1 MKSFTATDLALART
15 TRVCSSLL
23 SRDHRER
30 SSLLAGAGSQDIVNR
45 EELSRDFDR
54 LLAANGPALGR
65 LAASYTDTS
74 SDRDDLLQE
83 IAIALWQAL
92 ERFRGECS
100 ERTFLFRIAH
110 NRGIAFLARKR
121 AHMPD
126 GIDGIE
132 VHDPAPDPEAELVQE
147 QTAQRLTAAIR
158 RLPIGYR
165 QAITLMLEGLGY
177 GEIAEVLGIS
187 ESNVGARL
195 TRARQMLR
203 ELLEKQK

>member
-1 MKSFTATDLALART
+1 MKSFTATDLVLAERE
-15 TRVCSSLL
+15 SPDSL
-23 SRDHRER
+23 
-30 SSLLAGAGSQDIVNR
+30 NR
-45 EELSRDFDR
+45 EALVKDFDR

-65 LAASYTDTS
+65 LAASYTNTS

-92 ERFRGECS
+92 GRFRGECS

-110 NRGIAFLARKR
+110 NRGIAFLARRR
-121 AHMPD
+121 AHMPEFSD
-126 GIDGIE
+126 EME
-132 VHDPAPDPEAELVQE
+132 VHDPGPDPETEMVQE
-147 QTAQRLTAAIR
+147 QAAQRLAWAIHK
-158 RLPIGYR
+158 LPVGYR

-177 GEIAEVLGIS
+177 GEIGEVLGIS

-203 ELLEKQK
+203 DLLEKKR